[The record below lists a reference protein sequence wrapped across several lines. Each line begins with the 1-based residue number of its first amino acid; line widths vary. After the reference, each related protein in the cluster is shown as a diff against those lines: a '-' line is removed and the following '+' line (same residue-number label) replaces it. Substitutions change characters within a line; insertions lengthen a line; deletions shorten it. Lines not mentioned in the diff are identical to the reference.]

1 MPHYNKGDKV
11 NFTAVI
17 NDPDTN
23 FDNKFTVSLFY
34 NDKVKKTITSTN
46 DAGLVRVPLD
56 FTIPTTATT
65 ETNTTAEIKI
75 VVTTPTESSE
85 KLTNIN
91 IYQDVIAS
99 DSATGKIATK
109 EAKKKTA
116 LVAVLCVL
124 AVIAVVVAVVVI
136 ILWLRK

>member
-1 MPHYNKGDKV
+1 
-11 NFTAVI
+11 
-17 NDPDTN
+17 
-23 FDNKFTVSLFY
+23 FTVSLFY
-34 NDKVKKTITSTN
+34 NDKVKKTITSPN
-46 DAGLVRVPLD
+46 DARLVRVPLD
-56 FTIPTTATT
+56 FTIPTT

-75 VVTTPTESSE
+75 KVTTPTESSE

-109 EAKKKTA
+109 KAKKKTA